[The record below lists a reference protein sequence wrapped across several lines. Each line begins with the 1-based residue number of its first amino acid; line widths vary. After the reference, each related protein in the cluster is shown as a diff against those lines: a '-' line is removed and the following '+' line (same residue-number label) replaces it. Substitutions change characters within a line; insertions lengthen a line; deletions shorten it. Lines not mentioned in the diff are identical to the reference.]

1 MTNKRWYINIRFW
14 PDMRKVCIYFA
25 FIVWS
30 QYERRY
36 YFIPPRFGF
45 MVTFHWGFSSCRST
59 VDSIIRQW
67 RKEVVKYLTCKL
79 ARWIALRSATRL
91 ITLIQSLFTYIQS
104 GCKSRKKQSEG
115 CVFWSSRLYVSSLNW
130 ATVSSSEWFL
140 RLGSLVHHK
149 SVDFSDLPALNYIL
163 LVSPVD
169 SAPN

>member
-1 MTNKRWYINIRFW
+1 MTNKRWYINIGFW

-30 QYERRY
+30 QYERCY

-45 MVTFHWGFSSCRST
+45 MVTSHWGFRSCRST
-59 VDSIIRQW
+59 VDSIIRRW

-79 ARWIALRSATRL
+79 ARWIALWSATRL
-91 ITLIQSLFTYIQS
+91 ITLIHSLFTYIQS

-130 ATVSSSEWFL
+130 ATVSSSERLL
-140 RLGSLVHHK
+140 RHR
-149 SVDFSDLPALNYIL
+149 SVDFSDLPAFNYIL
-163 LVSPVD
+163 LVSLVD

>member
-59 VDSIIRQW
+59 VDSIIRRW

-115 CVFWSSRLYVSSLNW
+115 CVFWSSRLCFFSELGDSFLFWVAPKTRLSGAPQICRLFW
-130 ATVSSSEWFL
+130 PSSS
-140 RLGSLVHHK
+140 
-149 SVDFSDLPALNYIL
+149 
-163 LVSPVD
+163 
-169 SAPN
+169 